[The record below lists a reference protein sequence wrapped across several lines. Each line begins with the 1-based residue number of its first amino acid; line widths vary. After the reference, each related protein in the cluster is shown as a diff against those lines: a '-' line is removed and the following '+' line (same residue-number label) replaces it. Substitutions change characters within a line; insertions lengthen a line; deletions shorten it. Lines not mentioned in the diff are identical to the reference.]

1 MADLTPNNDV
11 TPAPAAPASDA
22 VPVTPHPVVSNTGE
36 VAPVD
41 TVSTGSTGPGS
52 TGTGSTGATE
62 VIEPAG
68 SYPGAVETPTA
79 DPATVA
85 PVQGHAPASDTGPAA
100 PQVVYVTA
108 PTPPKPRNNH
118 LAGVP
123 IAALASLVFTI
134 VLAVILAVLAST
146 TVGFTVSLLAT
157 PIFYVPV
164 ILFVVAFVLL
174 ALIVNRGGWWAYIIG
189 SIVVA
194 AVVYFGSIAVIVL
207 IRSSSSGSFGITP
220 QDFAAGLSSP
230 IIIGAGLL
238 AREVAL
244 WGGAIIS
251 RFGRRVKARNAESL
265 AAFEAEQRASNSPTQ
280 RP

>member
-11 TPAPAAPASDA
+11 TPEPVAPRADATVAEPSAAYAPTSAG
-22 VPVTPHPVVSNTGE
+22 TGP
-36 VAPVD
+36 VAPVAP
-41 TVSTGSTGPGS
+41 TTTTNATGS
-52 TGTGSTGATE
+52 TE
-62 VIEPAG
+62 VIERGTDYSGP
-68 SYPGAVETPTA
+68 VETPTG
-79 DPATVA
+79 DTGTVA
-85 PVQGHAPASDTGPAA
+85 PVQGYAPVTETGPVE
-100 PQVVYVTA
+100 PQIVYVTA
-108 PTPPKPRNNH
+108 PNPPKARNNH

-123 IAALASLVFTI
+123 IAALAALVFTV
-134 VLAVILAVLAST
+134 VLAVIIAIIAST
-146 TVGFTVSLLAT
+146 TVGFTVGLLASA
-157 PIFYVPV
+157 IFYVPV

-207 IRSSSSGSFGITP
+207 IRSASTGSFGISPDEFTG
-220 QDFAAGLSSP
+220 GLSSP
-230 IIIGAGLL
+230 VIIAAGLL

-244 WGGAIIS
+244 WGGAVIS
-251 RFGRRVKARNAESL
+251 RFGRRVKTRNAEAL